1 LKLTD
6 LLRHLQANDCRL
18 LREGGN
24 HSIYIND
31 RSGKRASVP
40 RHRELKKTTALK
52 ICRQLEVPDPF

>member
-1 LKLTD
+1 MRLAD
-6 LLRHLQANDCRL
+6 LLRHLQAHGCRL

-40 RHRELKKTTALK
+40 RHRELKNPTALK